1 MLSVRKK
8 LLVIILVIFLGTP
21 SVSLAGSFVVS
32 LIQGKTPAEAVQI
45 IAEQLDNLFGRVDVL
60 ETKQDQTT
68 AHLTLTD
75 ADIERLKLENA
86 NLKLQN
92 ENLKIQSGN
101 LEKEQLNQFCSD
113 AIKTV
118 PKTYT
123 YGENY
128 DLTKSIVRY
137 YTMSKFI
144 LDNQLDAPEYLKSA
158 KKMVDESTPLYEEFK
173 NKCPDYSVKELP
185 TKTAWCV
192 LAEKNVKCMPLSPA
206 PTDRDKILTDKFS
219 EFGCNSLLNS
229 EVPNRDK
236 YTCG

>member
-1 MLSVRKK
+1 M
-8 LLVIILVIFLGTP
+8 ILAIFLGVP
-21 SVSLAGSFVVS
+21 SVSLGGSFVVS

-45 IAEQLDNLFGRVDVL
+45 IAEQMDSLLGRVDVL

-68 AHLTLTD
+68 ARLALTD

-101 LEKEQLNQFCSD
+101 LEKEQLNQYCSN

-128 DLTKSIVRY
+128 DITKSIVRY

-144 LDNQLDAPEYLKSA
+144 LDNQLDAPEYIKSV
-158 KKMVDESTPLYEEFK
+158 KKMADESHPLYDAFMD
-173 NKCPDYSVKELP
+173 KCSAYSLNELP
-185 TKTAWCV
+185 IKTAWCV

-219 EFGCNSLLNS
+219 EFGCDSLLNN